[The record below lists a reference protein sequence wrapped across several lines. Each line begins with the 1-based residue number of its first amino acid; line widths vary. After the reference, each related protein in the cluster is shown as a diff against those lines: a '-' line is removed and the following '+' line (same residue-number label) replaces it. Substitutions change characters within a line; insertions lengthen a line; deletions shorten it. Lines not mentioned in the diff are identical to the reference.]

1 MSEDAQ
7 GPRFNTAQ
15 ILALFGCAAVMLWSI
30 PGLFVNPDFGIGADA
45 TSELFLGVDMNGW
58 HALSGFLVVVP
69 VLLVLN
75 NAQLLGWVQ
84 AAAGLSLYATAVWA
98 IFSERP
104 AGGLFYFPNPTGD
117 VLLHLVVGS
126 IFIAGA
132 ALAFRA
138 SDDGSGREHRVEQTG
153 EA

>member
-1 MSEDAQ
+1 MSEDAH

-15 ILALFGCAAVMLWSI
+15 ILALASCAAVMLWSI

-98 IFSERP
+98 ILSERP